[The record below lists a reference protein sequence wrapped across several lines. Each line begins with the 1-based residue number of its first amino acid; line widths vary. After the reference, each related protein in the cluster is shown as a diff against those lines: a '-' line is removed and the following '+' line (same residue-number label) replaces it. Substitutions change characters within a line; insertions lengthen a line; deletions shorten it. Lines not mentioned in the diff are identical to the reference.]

1 MYENEM
7 KSGYPVN
14 YDPDYAYDDENM
26 PVPAQEPDE
35 QSLAFQKEIEE
46 REAFMQEH
54 MTLPDGT
61 TDLTT
66 FGWTSLRRLMCKEL
80 PSIRYIVDGLLPQ
93 GLAILASPPK
103 YGKSWLALDL
113 CISVAL
119 GEPFFGRK
127 TEPCDTLYLA
137 LEDSE
142 QRLQAR
148 GQTVLGDRLPPENCY
163 IGTLAGS
170 LADRL
175 PHQIEAFLRRWPGI
189 GKIVIDTFQKVRVS
203 ARAGS

>member
-26 PVPAQEPDE
+26 PIPEQEPDE
-35 QSLAFQKEIEE
+35 QALAFQKEIEE

-119 GEPFFGRK
+119 GEPFFGLK
-127 TEPCDTLYLA
+127 TEPCDTLYWHWRIP
-137 LEDSE
+137 SSVCS
-142 QRLQAR
+142 R
-148 GQTVLGDRLPPENCY
+148 
-163 IGTLAGS
+163 
-170 LADRL
+170 ADR
-175 PHQIEAFLRRWPGI
+175 PFSAIACRPR
-189 GKIVIDTFQKVRVS
+189 TATS
-203 ARAGS
+203 ARWRGRSLTVCRTKSKPFCTGGLTSA